1 MEEKERKRVMKISP
15 STLAMSGKSL
25 EQAVIDDKAKD
36 FEEALHSMDK
46 TYWAQVASGDLAK
59 KLDGPLTPFGL
70 KKKDEEELRKYLE
83 DTQSMRV
90 VALNEACEIAKDSM
104 SHGAC
109 LTTQDITK
117 MARAFAVFLIDGKA

>member
-25 EQAVIDDKAKD
+25 EQAVIDDKVKAFD
-36 FEEALHSMDK
+36 EALHSMDK

-59 KLDGPLTPFGL
+59 KQ
-70 KKKDEEELRKYLE
+70 YLE

-104 SHGAC
+104 SHGAHM
-109 LTTQDITK
+109 TAQDITK